1 MAQLFTHTPTWVW
14 LLLTGLCIV
23 GYLQTKT
30 REVSAARLM
39 LLPVAMMI
47 WSVIATYQQLGAQLI
62 TLAAW
67 SIGLVLSCGLFIQL
81 FPACQNDYKPHNARF
96 VVTGSWLPLMLILG
110 IFMTKYG
117 MTVSLTLR
125 PQLQESLNFVL
136 SLSSVLGIFSGVLL
150 GRAVRLLRSRQLH
163 QAAQQQT
170 QLVSASVS

>member
-47 WSVIATYQQLGAQLI
+47 GSVIATYQQLGAQLI
-62 TLAAW
+62 TLAA
-67 SIGLVLSCGLFIQL
+67 SIGLVLSCALFIQL

-96 VVTGSWLPLMLILG
+96 VVTGSWLPLMLIQG

>member
-14 LLLTGLCIV
+14 LLLAGLCIV

-39 LLPVAMMI
+39 LLPLAMVV
-47 WSVIATYQQLGAQLI
+47 WSVVTTYQQLGAQLI

-67 SIGLVLSCGLFIQL
+67 SIGLVLSCALFIQL
-81 FPACQNDYKPHNARF
+81 SPAHQNDYKPQNARF
-96 VVTGSWLPLMLILG
+96 VVAGSWIPLMLILG

-136 SLSSVLGIFSGVLL
+136 SMSTVLGIFSGVLL
-150 GRAVRLLRSRQLH
+150 GRAARLLRSRQLH

-170 QLVSASVS
+170 QLASAAIS